1 MKFVKSRKL
10 HRKNVINPLI
20 MSNFQIYEINL
31 IKNTYIM
38 IHPIYNYA
46 LEKGRYDEAVK
57 KHFEADGIE
66 TNIDVVDNLSINSI
80 KKSLITTDIKEMRY
94 KKKINGIETWCLTT
108 LIVLKRKN
116 GIPSKVILTIKNI
129 ESIVQ
134 DEINTKTILRAKA
147 IEAKKA
153 SDAKTRFLSQ
163 MSHEIRTPLNSII
176 GFNELAI
183 KNNTDRVIAQY
194 LDNIQSSSKHLLD
207 LINEVLDMS
216 RIESGKLTLDNKV
229 VNLNVIVDHVF
240 DILQNGI
247 SKKNIKVTKSIDI
260 IHEYIYTDKV
270 RISQML
276 LNILNNSIKFV
287 LDNGEICFSLKEV
300 KYTSDKTYY
309 QIIVTD
315 NGIGM
320 SDSFLERAFI
330 PFERDESNI
339 FIEGTGLGLPI
350 VKSIV
355 EMMNGSINLESKEGE
370 GTKVEITL
378 CFDVYENCV
387 GTDSKDFHNK
397 DIRGKNILV
406 VEDNEL
412 NQELVKII
420 LTENEINC
428 TMAENGSVAVEKI
441 KNNNYDLVLMDCLMP
456 IMDGYEATRKI
467 REINKSIPIIA
478 MTANA
483 FTEDISKSISAGM
496 NAHISK
502 PLSLTSLITILK
514 KYL

>member
-1 MKFVKSRKL
+1 MNFVKSRKL
-10 HRKNVINPLI
+10 HRNNVINSLM
-20 MSNFQIYEINL
+20 MSYFQIYEINL
-31 IKNTYIM
+31 LKNTYVM

-46 LEKGRYDEAVK
+46 LERGKYEEAVK
-57 KHFEADGIE
+57 KHFESDGI
-66 TNIDVVDNLSINSI
+66 DDNADAFDDLSISSI
-80 KKSLITTDIKEMRY
+80 KRSLITSDIKEIRY
-94 KKKINGIETWCLTT
+94 KKKINGVETWCLTT
-108 LIVLKRKN
+108 LIVSKRKN
-116 GIPSKVILTIKNI
+116 GIPYKVVLTIKNI

-134 DEINTKTILRAKA
+134 EEANTKALLRAKA

-194 LDNIQSSSKHLLD
+194 LENISASSKHLLD

-216 RIESGKLTLDNKV
+216 RIESGKVSLDNKV
-229 VNLNVIVDHVF
+229 INLNVIVNHVF
-240 DILQNGI
+240 DILQNSV
-247 SKKNIKVTKSIDI
+247 SKKNIMITKNIEI
-260 IHEYIYTDKV
+260 THEYVYSDMV

-287 LDNGEICFSLKEV
+287 LNDGKIDFSLKEV
-300 KYTSDKTYY
+300 KYTSNKAYY
-309 QIIVTD
+309 QIIIAD

-320 SDSFLERAFI
+320 SDAFLERAFI
-330 PFERDESNI
+330 PFERDDSNS

-355 EMMNGSINLESKEGE
+355 DAMNGSINLESKEGC

-378 CFDVYENCV
+378 CFDVYSNCL
-387 GTDSKDFHNK
+387 DDDNPDFYNK
-397 DIRGKNILV
+397 NIKGKNILV

-420 LTENEINC
+420 LTENELNC
-428 TMAENGSVAVEKI
+428 TIANDGSVAVDKI
-441 KNNNYDLVLMDCLMP
+441 KNENYDLILMDCLMP
-456 IMDGYEATRKI
+456 VMDGYEATRRI

-483 FTEDISKSISAGM
+483 FTEDISKSIAAGM

-502 PLSLTSLITILK
+502 PISLTSLITILK

>member
-1 MKFVKSRKL
+1 MKFVKSRTL

-240 DILQNGI
+240 DILQNSI
-247 SKKNIKVTKSIDI
+247 SKKNIN
-260 IHEYIYTDKV
+260 IHW
-270 RISQML
+270 Q
-276 LNILNNSIKFV
+276 
-287 LDNGEICFSLKEV
+287 
-300 KYTSDKTYY
+300 
-309 QIIVTD
+309 Q
-315 NGIGM
+315 
-320 SDSFLERAFI
+320 
-330 PFERDESNI
+330 
-339 FIEGTGLGLPI
+339 
-350 VKSIV
+350 
-355 EMMNGSINLESKEGE
+355 
-370 GTKVEITL
+370 
-378 CFDVYENCV
+378 
-387 GTDSKDFHNK
+387 
-397 DIRGKNILV
+397 
-406 VEDNEL
+406 
-412 NQELVKII
+412 
-420 LTENEINC
+420 
-428 TMAENGSVAVEKI
+428 
-441 KNNNYDLVLMDCLMP
+441 
-456 IMDGYEATRKI
+456 
-467 REINKSIPIIA
+467 
-478 MTANA
+478 
-483 FTEDISKSISAGM
+483 
-496 NAHISK
+496 
-502 PLSLTSLITILK
+502 
-514 KYL
+514 